1 MRWAHKVR
9 GGGPVGMSYGVRKQT
24 ESRGLVRWVDGVVV
38 LSCFFL
44 SSFLYFP
51 ETSWGHGALAYGCM
65 YLPR

>member
-1 MRWAHKVR
+1 
-9 GGGPVGMSYGVRKQT
+9 VGMSYGVRKQT